1 MTNKYS
7 GKCGACSRPVRAG
20 EGVLER
26 SGSKW
31 LVWCQD
37 CYDRSD
43 NSSFEDRCCGNRAYE
58 DQCAR
63 DCGFD
68 NY

>member
-1 MTNKYS
+1 MTNKYA
-7 GKCGACSRPVRAG
+7 GKCWACGHPVATR
-20 EGVLER
+20 EGILER

-31 LVWCQD
+31 LVWCQA

-43 NSSFEDRCCGNRAYE
+43 NSSYEDRACGNRAYE

-63 DCGFD
+63 ECD
-68 NY
+68 YEY